1 MSNRVSK
8 DEKLAFCL
16 RALTKMYTQLD
27 KHFNQFIEDD
37 ISFSTSGNSTYDVVL
52 SSTFTPLKN
61 YLLVDLNIDVYRKG
75 SNTLVHRLTLSE
87 EVVSSNMQVQGI
99 SIGFAPIFKGFSVP
113 CYRGKPQG
121 QFVKKIDVTE
131 VKESDIMTLLSA
143 IQKSDVLDVLYKAL
157 PKLFVY
163 IHDL

>member
-1 MSNRVSK
+1 MGKRVSRP
-8 DEKLAFCL
+8 EKLDFCL
-16 RALTKMYTQLD
+16 RGFYKIYKQLD
-27 KHFNQFIEDD
+27 KHFDKFIQND
-37 ISFSTSGNSTYDVVL
+37 ISFSTSGNSLYDVVL

-61 YLLVDLNIDVYRKG
+61 TLLVDLNFDVYRKG

-87 EVVSSNMQVQGI
+87 EVVSSSMQVQGI

-121 QFVKKIDVTE
+121 QFVKKIDITE

-143 IQKSDVLDVLYKAL
+143 IQKSDVLDALYKAL
-157 PKLFVY
+157 PKLFVC
-163 IHDL
+163 IHSL